1 MTQSPVI
8 EHKNIGHAAKQDQ
21 CWIKVS
27 VAVLALKILAKP
39 VEVWQGNKRL
49 ETSLCVAQLF
59 GAQLRP
65 SSVRMV
71 SPPTFSTTQCGAMD
85 PRSVLGAV
93 HCSEM
98 WFCMGNKYL
107 WRRREGQKVFNL
119 QTQYSASVVAA
130 FGPGGNM
137 GGVGQWDV

>member
-1 MTQSPVI
+1 MLDKSVGGGPCSQDSCQTSRGLARKQ
-8 EHKNIGHAAKQDQ
+8 KIGNLFM
-21 CWIKVS
+21 CCTTIWG
-27 VAVLALKILAKP
+27 P
-39 VEVWQGNKRL
+39 VEASQCEIGL
-49 ETSLCVAQLF
+49 
-59 GAQLRP
+59 
-65 SSVRMV
+65 
-71 SPPTFSTTQCGAMD
+71 PTFFSTTQCGAMD